1 MFSAYSTLARSPGA
15 MKFSLFGLIGR
26 MPISMDSLALI
37 FIVVAASDSYA
48 LAGALSATAAITMSI
63 AMPYWSGVADR
74 IGQRAV
80 LIRVFPLK
88 VIGIGVFIALV
99 YSDAPKWSWFASI
112 IFAEASSINLGGL
125 VRRRWLY
132 VLGADTS
139 SENEGQKDRHTVNAA
154 YSLEALNDEFVF
166 IVGPI
171 IATACA
177 TSIDPSAGLLAGLA
191 FLSIGMPVFA
201 SLRATEP
208 PPSPRIGTIR
218 APAAMRSKALQAV
231 VIPTVFVGGFFGAI
245 AIVTV
250 AFTAELGRS
259 SASGILLAIWACGS
273 AVAAV
278 INGLVKWK
286 LSHAARFLIFLISL
300 TLLAIPLLFAHS
312 ILALALA
319 LFFNGVAVAPLII
332 NAYGVAESS
341 LPPDQ
346 ITQALSWVVAGMPLG
361 GALASAVSGWSIDRF
376 GAQISF
382 WVPLG
387 FLIAALLATL
397 PYFTTYKALIS
408 YSSKHD

>member
-1 MFSAYSTLARSPGA
+1 MFSAYKDLARSPGA

-26 MPISMDSLALI
+26 MPISMDPLALI
-37 FIVVAASDSYA
+37 FIVVAVSDSYA

-80 LIRVFPLK
+80 LLRVFPLK
-88 VIGIGVFIALV
+88 LVGIGIFIALLNN
-99 YSDAPKWSWFASI
+99 DAPKWSWFVSI
-112 IFAEASSINLGGL
+112 IIAEASSINLGGL

-139 SENEGQKDRHTVNAA
+139 SQSERHDERHIVNAA

-177 TSIDPSAGLLAGLA
+177 TSIDPSAGLIAGLV
-191 FLSIGMPVFA
+191 FLSIGLPVFA
-201 SLRATEP
+201 NLRKTEP
-208 PPSPRIGTIR
+208 PPSPRVGTMR
-218 APAAMRSKALQAV
+218 PPVAMRSKALQAV
-231 VIPTVFVGGFFGAI
+231 VIPIMFIGGFFGAI

-250 AFTAELGRS
+250 AFATEVGHP
-259 SASGILLAIWACGS
+259 SAAGVLLAIWSSGS
-273 AVAAV
+273 AVAAL

-300 TLLAIPLLFAHS
+300 TFLAIPLLFSQS
-312 ILALALA
+312 ILGLAIA
-319 LFFNGVAVAPLII
+319 LFFNGVAIAPLII
-332 NAYGVAESS
+332 NAYGVAETS
-341 LPPDQ
+341 LPSDQ
-346 ITQALSWVVAGMPLG
+346 ITESLSWVVAGMPIG
-361 GALASAVSGWSIDRF
+361 GALASAISGWSIDRY

-382 WVPLG
+382 WVPMG
-387 FLIAALLATL
+387 FMVASLVATL
-397 PYFTTYKALIS
+397 PYLTTYKALIS

>member
-1 MFSAYSTLARSPGA
+1 MFSAYSTVARSPGA

-26 MPISMDSLALI
+26 MPISMDPLALI
-37 FIVVAASDSYA
+37 FIVVAASNSYA

-74 IGQRAV
+74 FGQRA
-80 LIRVFPLK
+80 LLMRVFPLK
-88 VIGIGVFIALV
+88 LIGIGIFIALV
-99 YSDAPKWSWFASI
+99 QNDAPKWSWFASI
-112 IFAEASSINLGGL
+112 IVAEASSINLGGL

-139 SENEGQKDRHTVNAA
+139 SKSHNERDIVNAA

-177 TSIDPSAGLLAGLA
+177 TSIDPSAGLLAGLV

-201 SLRATEP
+201 NLRATEP

-218 APAAMRSKALQAV
+218 PPAAMRSKALQAV
-231 VIPTVFVGGFFGAI
+231 VIPIMFVGGFFGAI

-259 SASGILLAIWACGS
+259 STSGILLAIWACGS
-273 AVAAV
+273 AVAAL
-278 INGLVKWK
+278 INGLVKWR

-346 ITQALSWVVAGMPLG
+346 ITQSLSWVVAGMPLG
-361 GALASAVSGWSIDRF
+361 GALASTVSGWSIDRF

-387 FLIAALLATL
+387 FLIASLVATL